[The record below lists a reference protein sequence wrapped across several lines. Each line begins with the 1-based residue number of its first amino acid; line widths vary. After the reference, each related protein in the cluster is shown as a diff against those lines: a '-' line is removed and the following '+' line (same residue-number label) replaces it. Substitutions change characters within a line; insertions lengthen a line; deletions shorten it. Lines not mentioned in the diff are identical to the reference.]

1 MQLVHKN
8 TQKLVHKSQNN
19 LYERSS
25 KFYYRRR
32 VFKQLSDAIDQ
43 RELKISLRT
52 MDLENAKRFTNII
65 NAKYNLL
72 ETHVKGVALEK
83 EQLVQIY
90 NAWIKDVL
98 EELDNDLLEMHP
110 QFDNSL
116 TNSLKSRFSKNKSE
130 IQNALAKNIYYTT
143 RQDTDYFR
151 GIKVDTIFRNR
162 ISNVTINLRELEE
175 IVLKYGNDK
184 LNPTYHK
191 IAIREFLKA
200 TQYVYSVFLERLDGN
215 YLNDY
220 DIQFFTNYKSE
231 QTRNVSQSTRAT
243 SDAVVE
249 FVEQNKK
256 YALDIYAH
264 LKYFEQYFPAIEQIN
279 RSALDDFKHKILAK
293 YPNVNKSK
301 TYQSMTAY
309 DLDEAEIPNE
319 DLLGLDTK
327 NKKVIMRIN
336 SFLKWLYEDRGYAS
350 ELFRI
355 KPFRVDEFESA
366 REKRLPYDTD
376 DLRRLFCEHKWF
388 CDDLQKNLSTNYHKV
403 LIPIVALFTGMRLQ
417 EVCQL
422 DVKDIIEE
430 DGIMCFNISNDYSGD
445 EMEFEPSENKKSL
458 KNIHSKRKVPIHPLL
473 IKLEIIKFLKL
484 KATSGRLWKTLN
496 PSQGVKDQGRYKN
509 TWGRQFNDISRDFID
524 SKYVGKKTF
533 YSFRHT
539 FSNALKQVGCPTAIL
554 EEVTGHSTKGI
565 ATSLYAER
573 YEMKIIMPEVSKID
587 YGIDF
592 RPIHKEIH
600 KAIQNIRG
608 KKPGS

>member
-1 MQLVHKN
+1 MN
-8 TQKLVHKSQNN
+8 
-19 LYERSS
+19 
-25 KFYYRRR
+25 
-32 VFKQLSDAIDQ
+32 
-43 RELKISLRT
+43 
-52 MDLENAKRFTNII
+52 LENAKRFTNII
-65 NAKYNLL
+65 NAKYSLL
-72 ETHVKGVALEK
+72 ETHIKGVALEK

-98 EELDNDLLEMHP
+98 DELDNDLLQMRP

-116 TNSLKSRFSKNKSE
+116 TNSLKNRFSKNKSE
-130 IQNALAKNIYYTT
+130 IQNALSKNIWFTT
-143 RQDTDYFR
+143 YQDTDYLR
-151 GIKVDTIFRNR
+151 GVKVDTIFRTK

-184 LNPTYHK
+184 LNPAYHQ

-215 YLNDY
+215 YLNEY
-220 DIQFFTNYKSE
+220 DIKFFTNYKSG
-231 QTRNVSQSTRAT
+231 QAGNISQSTRAT
-243 SDAVVE
+243 SDAIVE

-301 TYQSMTAY
+301 SYQSMTAH
-309 DLDEAEIPNE
+309 DLAEADIPSE
-319 DLLGLDTK
+319 DLLSLDTK

-336 SFLKWLYEDRGYAS
+336 SFLKWLYEDRGYIS
-350 ELFRI
+350 ELFRL
-355 KPFRVDEFESA
+355 KHFRIDEFESA

-388 CDDLQKNLSTNYHKV
+388 CDDLQKNLSTSYHKV

-422 DVKDIIEE
+422 DVSDIVEE
-430 DGIMCFNISNDYSGD
+430 NGILCFNVSNDYSND
-445 EMEFEPSENKKSL
+445 EFEFEPNETSKML
-458 KNIHSKRKVPIHPLL
+458 KNIHSKRKIPIHPTL
-473 IKLEIIKFLKL
+473 ISLGVIDFLRL
-484 KATSGRLWKTLN
+484 KATNGKLWNTLK
-496 PSQGVKDQGRYKN
+496 PSMGTNASGRYKN
-509 TWGRQFNDISRDFID
+509 TWGKQFGDISRDFID

-539 FSNALKQVGCPTAIL
+539 FSNALKQTGCPTAML

-573 YEMKIIMPEVSKID
+573 YSMQTLMPEISKIKYD
-587 YGIDF
+587 LNFGFIKKHIYM
-592 RPIHKEIH
+592 
-600 KAIQNIRG
+600 AI
-608 KKPGS
+608 KKLKKQI